1 MYQTKEQLPVPE
13 SAVGFGWFAQ
23 AVQLAKY
30 NKKRKLVQN
39 NGFIT
44 ECLEWSPFQTDS
56 AACSVILSNPKCNL
70 ARHKTLLASALCL
83 ELYVWQS
90 QGICRAGHLHLQ

>member
-13 SAVGFGWFAQ
+13 SAVVFGWFAQ

-39 NGFIT
+39 NDFIT
-44 ECLEWSPFQTDS
+44 ECLKRCPFETDS
-56 AACSVILSNPKCNL
+56 VACSVILSKAKCNL
-70 ARHKTLLASALCL
+70 ARHKTLLA
-83 ELYVWQS
+83 
-90 QGICRAGHLHLQ
+90 QGEGGGYSLTRG

>member
-30 NKKRKLVQN
+30 NKKRKLQ
-39 NGFIT
+39 
-44 ECLEWSPFQTDS
+44 L
-56 AACSVILSNPKCNL
+56 
-70 ARHKTLLASALCL
+70 
-83 ELYVWQS
+83 
-90 QGICRAGHLHLQ
+90 

>member
-13 SAVGFGWFAQ
+13 SAEGFGWFAQ

-44 ECLEWSPFQTDS
+44 ECL
-56 AACSVILSNPKCNL
+56 K
-70 ARHKTLLASALCL
+70 
-83 ELYVWQS
+83 
-90 QGICRAGHLHLQ
+90 

>member
-13 SAVGFGWFAQ
+13 SAVGFDWFAQ

-39 NGFIT
+39 NVFIA
-44 ECLEWSPFQTDS
+44 ECL
-56 AACSVILSNPKCNL
+56 K
-70 ARHKTLLASALCL
+70 
-83 ELYVWQS
+83 
-90 QGICRAGHLHLQ
+90 

>member
-44 ECLEWSPFQTDS
+44 ECL
-56 AACSVILSNPKCNL
+56 K
-70 ARHKTLLASALCL
+70 
-83 ELYVWQS
+83 
-90 QGICRAGHLHLQ
+90 

>member
-13 SAVGFGWFAQ
+13 SAEGFGWFVQ

-44 ECLEWSPFQTDS
+44 ECL
-56 AACSVILSNPKCNL
+56 K
-70 ARHKTLLASALCL
+70 
-83 ELYVWQS
+83 
-90 QGICRAGHLHLQ
+90 